1 MTLQADDT
9 PRVIPLDRL
18 DAILEEGAA
27 SQRFYA
33 WMEEMSNRI
42 PMQGNGSPEGSLGG
56 TKGQSYIDKS
66 SSTTGQIIYVKTT
79 DTGDTGWVLA

>member
-18 DAILEEGAA
+18 DAILDNDSA

-33 WMEEMSNRI
+33 WMEEITKRI
-42 PMQGNGSPEGSLGG
+42 PLEGNGSPENSLEADQGRL
-56 TKGQSYIDKS
+56 YIDKS
-66 SSTTGQIIYVKTT
+66 SSTTGQMIYIKTT
-79 DTGDTGWVLA
+79 TTGSTGWVLA